1 MKKRL
6 VGLFLG
12 VAFLFQGNFAFSQFP
27 SGGPLPEPIPL
38 GASGPAQGMPQSFGP
53 MMAGMP
59 SDGQED
65 LSISSRAPSAF
76 MEEPYI
82 FESTYY
88 GSVGAR
94 ALMRQN
100 PISLQVTTPGPTLP
114 GQNFNGINPVMAW
127 GPQVTLGYIF
137 NNHMFEFYG
146 FYIPQNSKQISSY
159 APGQVSSPFGATGAP
174 AGFAGLFQNASSITT
189 TLNDAVGNVEFNYR
203 RASNAIKDFEF
214 LFGLRYF
221 NMFENMIVGTD
232 ANQTSL
238 GANPALEAN
247 YYTRTNNNLLGLQM
261 GYEHNMRVLKH
272 LGIGSFAKGSAG
284 VNWWDSNVSLVRGD
298 KLVGFQGGQ
307 NGTTFGSVVEIAL
320 YADFLLLERCRMR
333 AGYNVLWAFGVSEAS
348 QQFNYNFSQT
358 NGSNQIGTTFFG
370 GPSLDFQFLF

>member
-1 MKKRL
+1 
-6 VGLFLG
+6 
-12 VAFLFQGNFAFSQFP
+12 
-27 SGGPLPEPIPL
+27 
-38 GASGPAQGMPQSFGP
+38 
-53 MMAGMP
+53 
-59 SDGQED
+59 
-65 LSISSRAPSAF
+65 
-76 MEEPYI
+76 
-82 FESTYY
+82 
-88 GSVGAR
+88 
-94 ALMRQN
+94 
-100 PISLQVTTPGPTLP
+100 
-114 GQNFNGINPVMAW
+114 
-127 GPQVTLGYIF
+127 
-137 NNHMFEFYG
+137 
-146 FYIPQNSKQISSY
+146 
-159 APGQVSSPFGATGAP
+159 
-174 AGFAGLFQNASSITT
+174 
-189 TLNDAVGNVEFNYR
+189 
-203 RASNAIKDFEF
+203 
-214 LFGLRYF
+214 
-221 NMFENMIVGTD
+221 MFENMIVGTD